1 MRQEIEIFPG
11 RWNSRWKVPEAQ
23 PGWRIL
29 KALKQTYMKDKVAIG
44 ILISVINGSKG
55 ELLEAF
61 KARA

>member
-1 MRQEIEIFPG
+1 
-11 RWNSRWKVPEAQ
+11 
-23 PGWRIL
+23 
-29 KALKQTYMKDKVAIG
+29 MKDKVAIG